1 MESPL
6 HETPSEAPKGERK
19 TPTPEHLRRHPVR
32 WAQRLSTRIAVLA
45 SVVPLLVLA
54 VSMLLLHGK
63 SEQVLAEGE
72 ARKAQEVSVLL
83 SRALQNAVLEHRTD
97 QIRRIL
103 NETAPAIRGLRH
115 VEAHALDG
123 TGLGTW
129 SAEAVENTGPL
140 VLETI
145 EIRHP
150 ALQTPTPIGSLSLGM
165 SRAHLHKQMGETSTH
180 MIGIALLGTLLA
192 FAFIMVVTARQL
204 APLGRTDEALEAVA
218 EGDFKQSL
226 EPMLQDEVGRI
237 TRSVNAAVAMMRD
250 AIEAIGTNADT
261 LGVASEELSSVS
273 ADMSASSR
281 DVESKARNNV
291 LTAQRVGR
299 NVEAVARGAD
309 DMAASVLG
317 IATSAREAAEVA
329 TSAARIADST
339 NATFTK
345 LSDSNAEIDRVVEL
359 ITGIA
364 EHTNLLALNAAIE
377 AARAGEA
384 GKGFQ
389 VVALE
394 VKELSLDTA
403 AATKEIRERI
413 SAIQQDTQEAITA
426 IQQITTI
433 IGQVNETQLTIAS
446 AVDRQTE
453 TTRVMGE
460 SLTDAARS
468 TQEIANTAEWVAE
481 AMERTTEG
489 AANARK
495 SADQLAAMASQ
506 LQGLVQRF
514 QC

>member
-1 MESPL
+1 MDKSL
-6 HETPSEAPKGERK
+6 LTRSNKTAPNGRQ

-32 WAQRLSTRIAVLA
+32 WTQRLSTRIALLA
-45 SVVPLLVLA
+45 SIVTLLVIS
-54 VSMLLLHGK
+54 VSMVLIHGK
-63 SEQVLAEGE
+63 SEQILGE
-72 ARKAQEVSVLL
+72 EESRKAQEVAVLL
-83 SRALQNAVLEHRTD
+83 SRALQNAVLENRPD
-97 QIRRIL
+97 RVRRIL

-123 TGLGTW
+123 MGLGTW
-129 SAEAVENTGPL
+129 SAEAIQNTGAL

-150 ALQTPTPIGSLSLGM
+150 ALQTPTPIGTLSLGM
-165 SRAHLHKQMGETSTH
+165 SRAHLEKQMSATTTS

-204 APLGRTDEALEAVA
+204 APLGRIDEVLERVA
-218 EGDFKQSL
+218 EGDFTLLLNPTL
-226 EPMLQDEVGRI
+226 EDEVGRI

-250 AIEAIGTNADT
+250 TIETIGANADT
-261 LGVASEELSSVS
+261 LGMASDELSSVS
-273 ADMSASSR
+273 ADMSTSSR

-291 LTAQRVGR
+291 LTAQQVGR

-317 IATSAREAAEVA
+317 IATSAREAAGVA
-329 TSAARIADST
+329 TNAAQIASST

-345 LSDSNAEIDRVVEL
+345 LSDSNAEINRVVEL

-403 AATKEIRERI
+403 SATKEIRERI
-413 SAIQQDTQEAITA
+413 SAIQNDTQEAVEA
-426 IQQITTI
+426 IHQITTI
-433 IGQVNETQLTIAS
+433 IRQVNETQLTIAN
-446 AVDRQTE
+446 AVERQTE
-453 TTRVMGE
+453 TARVMGE

-468 TQEIANTAEWVAE
+468 TQEIANTAAWVTD

-489 AANARK
+489 AANALK
-495 SADQLAAMASQ
+495 SANELAAMANR

-514 QC
+514 DC

>member
-6 HETPSEAPKGERK
+6 REAQNQAMKNSQK
-19 TPTPEHLRRHPVR
+19 SPTPEHLRRHPVR
-32 WAQRLSTRIAVLA
+32 WTQRLSTRIALLA
-45 SVVPLLVLA
+45 SIVTLLVLA
-54 VSMLLLHGK
+54 VSMVLLHGK
-63 SEQVLAEGE
+63 SEEVLVEGE

-83 SRALQNAVLEHRTD
+83 SRALQNAVLEDRPD
-97 QIRRIL
+97 QVRRIL

-123 TGLGTW
+123 TGLGAW
-129 SAEAVENTGPL
+129 SAEAVQHTGTL

-150 ALQTPTPIGSLSLGM
+150 ALQTRTPIGSISLGM
-165 SRAHLHKQMGETSTH
+165 SRAHIQKKMSETAMH
-180 MIGIALLGTLLA
+180 MTGIALLATLLA

-218 EGDFKQSL
+218 EGNFKQSL
-226 EPMLQDEVGRI
+226 QPMLEDEVGRI
-237 TRSVNAAVAMMRD
+237 TCSVNAAVSMMRE
-250 AIEAIGTNADT
+250 AIDAIGTNADT
-261 LGVASEELSSVS
+261 LGVASEELSIVS
-273 ADMSASSR
+273 ADMSTSSR

-299 NVEAVARGAD
+299 NVEAAARGAD

-317 IATSAREAAEVA
+317 IATSAREAAKVA
-329 TSAARIADST
+329 TSAAHIADST

-359 ITGIA
+359 ITAIA

-413 SAIQQDTQEAITA
+413 SAIQKDTQEAVAA

-433 IGQVNETQLTIAS
+433 ISQVNETQLTIAS

-481 AMERTTEG
+481 AMERTSEG

-495 SADQLAAMASQ
+495 SADQLAAMSNR